1 MCVCTGIEI
10 VGGGEGEK
18 KGKDFYFLQGREKK
32 RISLRMKENTTL
44 IINKSSFKKISLH
57 KKKN

>member
-18 KGKDFYFLQGREKK
+18 KGKDFCFLQGRGKK
-32 RISLRMKENTTL
+32 MVFHRMKENTNL
-44 IINKSSFKKISLH
+44 IISKSSFKKISLH